1 MLRAMN
7 YQLRGLEPALFEKL
21 FRLDDAALA
30 AQGMKRMRVDA
41 PIGYPCRVTLEDAP
55 VGEEV
60 LLLPFTH
67 QDSQS
72 PYRAS
77 GPIFVRRG
85 AAEARRIVGEL
96 PAYLTR
102 RLLSVRAY
110 DDADLMVAAEVVEG
124 REAGPLFESLLARP
138 DVKYL
143 HVHFAKRGCFA
154 CRVDRAP

>member
-1 MLRAMN
+1 MN
-7 YQLRGLEPALFEKL
+7 YQLRGLEPALFENL
-21 FRLDDAALA
+21 FDLDDAALA
-30 AQGMKRMRVDA
+30 ARGMKRMRADA
-41 PIGYPCRVTLEDAP
+41 PIGFPCRVTLEDAP

-85 AAEARRIVGEL
+85 IAEARRIVGEL
-96 PAYLTR
+96 PAYLTH

-110 DDADLMVAAEVVEG
+110 DDADLMVAAEIVEG

-138 DVKYL
+138 DVAYL

-154 CRVDRAP
+154 CRVDRT

>member
-1 MLRAMN
+1 MN
-7 YQLRGLEPALFEKL
+7 YELRGLEPATFEKL
-21 FRLDDAALA
+21 FDLDDTELA
-30 AQGMKRMRVDA
+30 ARGMRRMRSDKPV
-41 PIGYPCRVTLEDAP
+41 GFPCRVSLEDTP

-60 LLLPFTH
+60 ILLTFTH
-67 QDSQS
+67 QDGRS

-85 AAEARRIVGEL
+85 IAEARRIVGEL
-96 PAYLTR
+96 PSYLTQ

-110 DDADLMVAAEVVEG
+110 DDADMMVAADVVEG

-138 DVKYL
+138 DAKYL

-154 CRVDRAP
+154 CRIDRVE